1 MKRFLQAISVK
12 LKLYIHG
19 AMRVGKKAVSLMQ
32 RIQLLLVLIYFFTFL
47 GFYIFTGQLG
57 AGLLLFLAGG
67 LLSIVMSL
75 QHRVNFLREWSVLL
89 MIAVS
94 YESLRFLYL
103 ATSERF
109 GVANIYAIDRALWGI
124 NLTGTL
130 QSLANSNALTPIM
143 TLVYSLHIP
152 LVIIFAFVFWAGKR
166 SFFSLYVT
174 SISICTYIAFLFF
187 LFIPSAPPWYA
198 GIAQN
203 MLSGNNGV
211 SGTYHSLSSIVESD
225 PLAAFPSLHA
235 AYVVTLTLVLFKIN
249 RRYGLLFTPVA
260 LAVLFSTIYL
270 GQHYVVDLLA
280 GSAIAIISVYVAE
293 RIGNVVKL

>member
-1 MKRFLQAISVK
+1 
-12 LKLYIHG
+12 
-19 AMRVGKKAVSLMQ
+19 LMQ
-32 RIQLLLVLIYFFTFL
+32 RIQLLLSLLYFFTFL
-47 GFYIFTGQLG
+47 GFYVFTGQLG
-57 AGLLLFLAGG
+57 IGFVFFLAGG
-67 LLSIVMSL
+67 LLAIFMSL
-75 QHRVNFLREWSVLL
+75 QHKVNFLKEWSVLL

-103 ATSERF
+103 PVSERF
-109 GVANIYAIDRALWGI
+109 GVANIYAIDRALWGF

-130 QSLANSNALTPIM
+130 QNLVNSSGLTTVM
-143 TLVYSLHIP
+143 TVVYSLHIP
-152 LVIIFAFVFWAGKR
+152 LVIIFAFIFWAWRR
-166 SFFSLYVT
+166 SSFTLYVI

-187 LFIPSAPPWYA
+187 VFIPSAPPWYA

-203 MLSGNNGV
+203 LLSGNNGV

-249 RRYGLLFTPVA
+249 GKYGLLFTPLA

-270 GQHYVVDLLA
+270 GQHYVIDLLA
-280 GSAIAIISVYVAE
+280 GSAFAIISIYAAE
-293 RIGNVVKL
+293 RIEKMSKQ

>member
-32 RIQLLLVLIYFFTFL
+32 RIQLLLVLI
-47 GFYIFTGQLG
+47 YIFTGQLG

-174 SISICTYIAFLFF
+174 SI
-187 LFIPSAPPWYA
+187 
-198 GIAQN
+198 
-203 MLSGNNGV
+203 
-211 SGTYHSLSSIVESD
+211 
-225 PLAAFPSLHA
+225 
-235 AYVVTLTLVLFKIN
+235 
-249 RRYGLLFTPVA
+249 
-260 LAVLFSTIYL
+260 
-270 GQHYVVDLLA
+270 
-280 GSAIAIISVYVAE
+280 
-293 RIGNVVKL
+293 